1 MNPANP
7 IPQNNTKSAGT
18 RIEYRNP
25 LNNLFFNVN
34 YRFSDSKRNL
44 ISNRNDQGFIVGN
57 YIEQDNHAV
66 SNVYSLEVGKYFPKF
81 KTNASVS
88 YNNTT
93 SKSDAYQN
101 NGAYSSENNA
111 QTYGFKLN
119 NTYFSWMSLDYNGS
133 ISTTKQTNTS
143 LLPELIGTSKRN
155 GYNHNLA
162 VFFYPLEN
170 HTIGFNWDQVNSS
183 NINQSY
189 NNAFYDISYQFSWA
203 KKKIDFELKWMN
215 IANRKVFETY
225 NVNSTYNEYT
235 KFSSAQARL
244 CLR

>member
-1 MNPANP
+1 
-7 IPQNNTKSAGT
+7 
-18 RIEYRNP
+18 
-25 LNNLFFNVN
+25 
-34 YRFSDSKRNL
+34 
-44 ISNRNDQGFIVGN
+44 
-57 YIEQDNHAV
+57 
-66 SNVYSLEVGKYFPKF
+66 
-81 KTNASVS
+81 
-88 YNNTT
+88 
-93 SKSDAYQN
+93 
-101 NGAYSSENNA
+101 
-111 QTYGFKLN
+111 
-119 NTYFSWMSLDYNGS
+119 MSLDYNGS

-235 KFSSAQARL
+235 KIQ
-244 CLR
+244 LRPSQVMFTVKFNFK